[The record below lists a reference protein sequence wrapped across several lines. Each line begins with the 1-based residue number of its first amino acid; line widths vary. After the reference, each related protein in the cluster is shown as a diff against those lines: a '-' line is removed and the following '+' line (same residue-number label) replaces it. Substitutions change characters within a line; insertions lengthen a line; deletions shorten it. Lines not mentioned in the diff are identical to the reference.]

1 MSAVIASRIALALA
15 LAALAGCTV
24 GPDYKRAPAAT
35 TPAFKELDGWKPA
48 TPGIVA
54 SGAPWWSIYD
64 DTLLS
69 SLEQQVVVSNET
81 LKADLAAYN
90 QATAIVDEARAG
102 YYPTVTATA
111 SAQRSGTTISSNS
124 SFARANATGSI
135 TQSSFSA
142 VPAVTWAPDIWG
154 RVRRLVE
161 SDVAAAQ
168 ASAADL
174 AAAQLSLQ
182 TTLATDYFQLRVADE
197 QKRVLEQSVAAY
209 QRSLDI
215 TKNQYAAG
223 VAAET
228 DVADAETQLETTQAQ
243 LIGVDVARAADE
255 HAVAVLIGKAP
266 AEFSIARLPAPLA
279 TAIPVVPPGVPSALL
294 ERRPDVAAA
303 ERAMDEANAE
313 IGVAIAAYY
322 PDFTLSADAS
332 FTSTAIQNVLSLAN
346 AGWTIGASASETVF
360 DGGLRGAQIAAARDA
375 YDENVATY
383 RAAVLT
389 AFQQVEDDLAALRVL
404 EAQAKAE
411 DAAVATANRA
421 VELTLNQYQAGT
433 VAYTSVVVAQ
443 TTALSDELT
452 ALTILQ
458 SRLVASANLVM
469 ALGGGWD
476 SSQLPKL

>member
-1 MSAVIASRIALALA
+1 MSAMASRIALLLA

-24 GPDYKRAPAAT
+24 GPDYQRAPAASA
-35 TPAFKELDGWKPA
+35 PAYKEIDGWKPA

-54 SGAPWWSIYD
+54 SGKPWWSIYD
-64 DTLLS
+64 DTLLA
-69 SLEQQVVVSNET
+69 SLEGQVVVSNET

-90 QATAIVDEARAG
+90 EATAIVAEARAG
-102 YYPTVTATA
+102 YYPSVTATG
-111 SAQRSGTTISSNS
+111 SAQRSGTPITSGSNA
-124 SFARANATGSI
+124 FARTGASGSI

-142 VPAVTWAPDIWG
+142 VPAVTWVPDIWG
-154 RVRRLVE
+154 RVRRLAE

-182 TTLATDYFQLRVADE
+182 ATLATDYFELRVADE
-197 QKRVLEQSVAAY
+197 QKRVLEQSVAAFE
-209 QRSLDI
+209 RSLEI
-215 TKNQYAAG
+215 TQNQYAAG

-228 DVADAETQLETTQAQ
+228 DVATAETQLETTQAQ

-255 HAVAVLIGKAP
+255 HAIAVLIGKPP
-266 AEFSIARLPAPLA
+266 AEFSVARLPAPLA
-279 TAIPVVPPGVPSALL
+279 TTVPVVPPGVPSALL

-303 ERAMDEANAE
+303 ERAMQAANAE

-322 PDFTLSADAS
+322 PDLTLSADAS
-332 FTSTAIQNVLSLAN
+332 FTSTAIENVLSLAN
-346 AGWTIGASASETVF
+346 AGWTVGASASGTVF
-360 DGGLRGAQIAAARDA
+360 DGGLRHAQVAAARDA
-375 YDENVATY
+375 YDESVATY

-389 AFQQVEDDLAALRVL
+389 AFQQVEDDLASLRVL
-404 EAQAKAE
+404 EAEAKVE

-433 VAYTSVVVAQ
+433 VAYTAVVVAQ

-452 ALTILQ
+452 ALAILQ
-458 SRLVASANLVM
+458 NRLVASANLIM

-476 SSQLPKL
+476 SSQLPRL